1 MSEPSSNASMGILLG
16 AVVLTAALGWFAWKS
31 SRKELTRPSQ
41 PLLPP
46 YPDLTLQDSSESDM
60 MVTVVNPQ
68 GQYMNVLFTSDEWSM
83 IREVQSHSGDD
94 INEIVIDIIAG
105 RIRNNTLGF

>member
-1 MSEPSSNASMGILLG
+1 
-16 AVVLTAALGWFAWKS
+16 
-31 SRKELTRPSQ
+31 
-41 PLLPP
+41 
-46 YPDLTLQDSSESDM
+46 
-60 MVTVVNPQ
+60 
-68 GQYMNVLFTSDEWSM
+68 MNVLFTSDEWSM